1 MLAVAL
7 PESSENGVAK
17 RGRGRP
23 AIITLELVEQI
34 GQLIAK
40 GMTEEQ
46 ACLRVG
52 VNLNSFAQPGSA
64 ILNLNWQ

>member
-7 PESSENGVAK
+7 PENSENGVAK

-23 AIITLELVEQI
+23 AIITLPIVEQN

-40 GMTEEQ
+40 GRPRNKPAFALALTST
-46 ACLRVG
+46 A
-52 VNLNSFAQPGSA
+52 SAQPGSA
-64 ILNLNWQ
+64 ILNLN

>member
-1 MLAVAL
+1 VVVVV
-7 PESSENGVAK
+7 PPSS
-17 RGRGRP
+17 P
-23 AIITLELVEQI
+23 FPIVEQI